1 MRDFWYGLSGIC
13 VLFGAAG
20 AAEAITGRGS
30 FGWGIT
36 IVIVGAGFGLIG
48 WTYDHFRNYN

>member
-36 IVIVGAGFGLIG
+36 VVIVGAGFGLIG